1 MGAFNFCE
9 STDPVSIGRTADDY
23 YVPTGNTAGRP
34 PNSGRSGRVTF
45 TWGVRVCSHVSSP
58 ATNIEAV
65 LEESGPDYED
75 FSYEQPTGGSQTD
88 VYLVTL
94 NYRGE
99 TYEVVVKFQPPN
111 GVNFALEP
119 YLHEY
124 VADRTEIPVPRIL
137 VFKQDP
143 EQNVPPYFVTER
155 MEGDSLS
162 DKFDG
167 LDADLRSRIMTQVGE
182 ILGELHSNIAFEGF
196 GYFGLQN
203 DRLVVENLTW
213 DWREFF
219 DDLTRGHLD
228 RLESTPF
235 ADLSKTAGQAI
246 DGAIDSIPTT
256 ATPRLVHDDFRP
268 ANLMYNDEADQPITA
283 VLDWQNALAG
293 HPEYNVAQ
301 TEFLF
306 IDSVFRDPEVRA
318 SLREQLHDGYRE
330 FHEFPIDD
338 GYERRRPLYQ
348 LSTLL
353 WRMAGFER
361 AFSDAGGLAEARAKA
376 YYREQ
381 FERLVSALPD

>member
-1 MGAFNFCE
+1 M
-9 STDPVSIGRTADDY
+9 
-23 YVPTGNTAGRP
+23 
-34 PNSGRSGRVTF
+34 
-45 TWGVRVCSHVSSP
+45 SSP

-99 TYEVVVKFQPPN
+99 AYEVVVKFQPEN
-111 GVNFALEP
+111 GNTFALEP

-124 VADRTEIPVPRIL
+124 VADRTSIPVPRIL
-137 VFKQDP
+137 VFKEDP

-155 MEGDSLS
+155 MEGESLS

-167 LDADLRSRIMTQVGE
+167 LDTDLRSRIMTQVGA
-182 ILGELHSNIAFEGF
+182 ILGELHSTIAFEGF
-196 GYFGLQN
+196 GHFGL
-203 DRLVVENLTW
+203 DDGRLVVENLTW

-219 DDLTRGHLD
+219 GDLTSDHVD
-228 RLESTPF
+228 RLASTPF
-235 ADLSKTAGQAI
+235 DDLQKPARRGL
-246 DGAIDSIPTT
+246 DRAIDSIPTT

-268 ANLMYNDEADQPITA
+268 ANLMYDPEADQPIAA

-306 IDSVFRDPEVRA
+306 VDSVFRDPEVCSA
-318 SLREQLHDGYRE
+318 LREKLYEGYRE
-330 FHEFPIDD
+330 YHEFPMDD
-338 GYERRRPLYQ
+338 GYEDRRPLYQ

-353 WRMAGFER
+353 WRMAGFET

-381 FERLVSALPD
+381 FERLVSALPE